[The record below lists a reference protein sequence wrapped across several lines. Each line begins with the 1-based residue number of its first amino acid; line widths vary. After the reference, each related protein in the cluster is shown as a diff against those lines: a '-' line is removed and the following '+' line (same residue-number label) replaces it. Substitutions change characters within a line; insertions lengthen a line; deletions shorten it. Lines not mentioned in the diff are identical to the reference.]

1 MKCKKCDE
9 SKFENEFSK
18 IYIVSAGF
26 AIIMLGLLKLT
37 TDFTPFE
44 TGTVSVLTFFCILTT
59 VMLTKICGKLE
70 LGKCISE

>member
-26 AIIMLGLLKLT
+26 AIIIPEVNPRAKPATKLK
-37 TDFTPFE
+37 
-44 TGTVSVLTFFCILTT
+44 VKKS
-59 VMLTKICGKLE
+59 KKLM
-70 LGKCISE
+70 